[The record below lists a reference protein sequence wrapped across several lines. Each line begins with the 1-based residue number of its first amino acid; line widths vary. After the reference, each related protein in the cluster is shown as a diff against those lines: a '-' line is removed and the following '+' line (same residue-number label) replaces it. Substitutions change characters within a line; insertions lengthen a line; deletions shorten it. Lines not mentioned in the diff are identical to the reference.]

1 MHKKR
6 MDIKYK
12 LLIIVLIL
20 VIFIAFIIYIMKKEK
35 NLNPVEK
42 VIKDAC
48 LTVSSVFYKPVNFV
62 QNIIKENNEKT
73 RIYKEYK
80 ELEEKR
86 EKMNANEA
94 LIDELKKENNELK
107 KLLELNNTLVEYD
120 KINATVINR
129 NIGYWYNTITIDKG
143 QASGITKDMA
153 VVTNSGLIGKVINTS
168 YLYSTVRLLTSDE
181 LGQKVSVKIKVTD
194 DKYVYGLLSSYDTKE
209 KTFVI
214 EGISENVEL
223 LEGMTVTT
231 TGMSNI
237 FPSGILI
244 GTIKGI
250 KKDNFD
256 LTMLALVT
264 PSNDFEDISFVSV
277 LKRKSESVWVLISS

>member
-12 LLIIVLIL
+12 LLISVLIL

-80 ELEEKR
+80 ELDEKR

-209 KTFVI
+209 KAFII
-214 EGISENVEL
+214 EGISENVGL

-277 LKRKSESVWVLISS
+277 LKRKSEAL

>member
-12 LLIIVLIL
+12 LLISVLIL

-48 LTVSSVFYKPVNFV
+48 LTVSSVFYKPVSFV

-80 ELEEKR
+80 KLEEKR

-209 KTFVI
+209 KAFII

-277 LKRKSESVWVLISS
+277 LKRKSEAL

>member
-1 MHKKR
+1 MHKKKR

-12 LLIIVLIL
+12 LLIIGLIL
-20 VIFIAFIIYIMKKEK
+20 IIFIAFIIYIMKKEK

-48 LTVSSVFYKPVNFV
+48 LTVSSTIYKPVNFIK
-62 QNIIKENNEKT
+62 NKIKENNEKT
-73 RIYKEYK
+73 KIYKEYK
-80 ELEEKR
+80 ELEEKK
-86 EKMNANEA
+86 EQLNANEA
-94 LIDELKKENNELK
+94 LINELKKENEELK
-107 KLLELNNTLVEYD
+107 ELLKLSNTLVEYD
-120 KINATVINR
+120 KVNATVINR
-129 NIGYWYNTITIDKG
+129 NIGYWYNTITINKG
-143 QASGITKDMA
+143 ESSGITKDMA

-181 LGQKVSVKIKVTD
+181 LGQKVSVKIKVSD

-209 KTFVI
+209 KAFVI
-214 EGISENVEL
+214 EGISENIEL

-237 FPSGILI
+237 FPSGILV
-244 GTIKGI
+244 GNIKGI

-277 LKRKSESVWVLISS
+277 LKRKSEVE

>member
-277 LKRKSESVWVLISS
+277 LKRKSESV

>member
-48 LTVSSVFYKPVNFV
+48 LTVSSVFYKPVSFV

-80 ELEEKR
+80 ELDEKR

-209 KTFVI
+209 KAFII

-223 LEGMTVTT
+223 LEGMNVTT

-264 PSNDFEDISFVSV
+264 SSNDFEDISFVSV
-277 LKRKSESVWVLISS
+277 LKRKSESL

>member
-12 LLIIVLIL
+12 LLISVLIL

-80 ELEEKR
+80 ELDEKR

-120 KINATVINR
+120 KINTTVINR

-209 KTFVI
+209 KAFVI

-277 LKRKSESVWVLISS
+277 LKRKSESL

>member
-12 LLIIVLIL
+12 LLISVLIL

-80 ELEEKR
+80 ELDEKR

-209 KTFVI
+209 KAFII

-244 GTIKGI
+244 GTIKCI

-277 LKRKSESVWVLISS
+277 LKRKSESL

>member
-48 LTVSSVFYKPVNFV
+48 LTVSSVFYKPVSFV

-209 KTFVI
+209 KAFII

-256 LTMLALVT
+256 LAMLALVT

-277 LKRKSESVWVLISS
+277 LKRKSESV